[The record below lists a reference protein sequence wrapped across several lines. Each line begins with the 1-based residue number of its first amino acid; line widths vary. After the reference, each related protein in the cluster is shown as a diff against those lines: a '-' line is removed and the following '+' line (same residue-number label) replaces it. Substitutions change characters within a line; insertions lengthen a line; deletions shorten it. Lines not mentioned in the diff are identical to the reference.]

1 MIPTRQPAEIP
12 AVGEATL
19 GWAFG
24 CSRMGA
30 SHRRAGKPCQDAY
43 ALWTGSGAGANGLA
57 LAVADGH
64 GDDRHDLSHF
74 GSTLAVRA
82 AIEELGALHTCY
94 ALEGKWTQLKS
105 SFKADF
111 PRRLGRRWREAVLG
125 EQRRRSDA
133 PGGVSNSEPEEAL
146 LIRYGTTLIAALV
159 VGDVLLIGQIGDG
172 GVLLVK
178 EGGEVECPLPNNPLE
193 VGGQT
198 DSLGSVEAPR
208 LWRTAALERTGA
220 GILLLA
226 TDGLINA
233 FADDAQWHAFALSL
247 QERIRDFGWPS
258 VASALPGWLD
268 HYSEMASGDDITLA
282 VAVLGPPLAEA
293 REQGISEAAACG
305 QPAAP
310 EALEHEDSCP
320 PSPGPC
326 LDPPVTGGDGE
337 PKLAEKN
344 FEP

>member
-1 MIPTRQPAEIP
+1 MIPIGQPAEIP
-12 AVGEATL
+12 AIGDSTL

-24 CSRMGA
+24 CSRIGA

-43 ALWTGSGAGANGLA
+43 ALWTGSAAGASDLA

-74 GSTLAVRA
+74 GSSLAVRA
-82 AIEELGALHTCY
+82 AVEELGAIHACY
-94 ALEGKWTQLKS
+94 ALEGKWTELKS

-133 PGGVSNSEPEEAL
+133 ADSEPEEAL
-146 LIRYGTTLIAALV
+146 LIRHGTTLIAALV

-172 GVLLVK
+172 GVLLLT

-193 VGGQT
+193 VGGET
-198 DSLGSVEAPR
+198 DSLGSADAPR

-220 GILLLA
+220 GLLLLA

-233 FADDAQWHAFALSL
+233 FADDEQWHAFALSL
-247 QERIRDFGWPS
+247 RERIREFGWPS

-268 HYSEMASGDDITLA
+268 HYSETASGDDITLA
-282 VAVLGPPLAEA
+282 VAALGPPLVEA
-293 REQGISEAAACG
+293 GEQ
-305 QPAAP
+305 
-310 EALEHEDSCP
+310 D
-320 PSPGPC
+320 
-326 LDPPVTGGDGE
+326 
-337 PKLAEKN
+337 N
-344 FEP
+344 R

>member
-1 MIPTRQPAEIP
+1 MIPIRQTAAIP
-12 AVGEATL
+12 AIGDATL

-24 CSRMGA
+24 CSRIGA

-43 ALWTGSGAGANGLA
+43 ALWSGSAASASGIA

-74 GSTLAVRA
+74 GSSLAVRSA
-82 AIEELGALHTCY
+82 VEELGALQACY
-94 ALEGKWTQLKS
+94 ALEGKWTELKS

-133 PGGVSNSEPEEAL
+133 AASETEETL
-146 LIRYGTTLIAALV
+146 LIRHGTTLIAALV

-172 GVLLVK
+172 GVLLLTQR
-178 EGGEVECPLPNNPLE
+178 GDVECPLPNNPLE
-193 VGGQT
+193 VGGET
-198 DSLGSVEAPR
+198 DSLGSADAPR

-220 GILLLA
+220 GLLLLA

-233 FADDAQWHAFALSL
+233 FADDEQWYAFALSL
-247 QERIRDFGWPS
+247 RERIREFGWPS

-268 HYSEMASGDDITLA
+268 RYSETASGDDITLA
-282 VAVLGPPLAEA
+282 VAALGAALIGAG
-293 REQGISEAAACG
+293 EQ
-305 QPAAP
+305 
-310 EALEHEDSCP
+310 D
-320 PSPGPC
+320 
-326 LDPPVTGGDGE
+326 
-337 PKLAEKN
+337 N
-344 FEP
+344 R